1 MNAFERKEEIH
12 EALTTL
18 GRQMAL
24 AYAGEVQLLC
34 CGGSGLCVLE
44 ILSRATKDVDAL
56 AFIVDDQNLKPI
68 ETFSPEMDRAIL
80 ATAKIHSLEEDW
92 FNAEATILLKHGLPE
107 GILERSS
114 KHARQYGPCLRV
126 QFIGRSDQ
134 VALKLYAAM
143 DPAKGRRHE
152 EDLVAMEPTK
162 KEIKHA
168 LNWLCA
174 WPSNEAFKKRLA
186 FLVEGL
192 GFGGLLPLKNKPS
205 EVP

>member
-1 MNAFERKEEIH
+1 MNAFEQKEEIH
-12 EALTTL
+12 LALTTL

-24 AYAGEVQLLC
+24 AYAREVQLLC

-56 AFIVDDQNLKPI
+56 AFIVDEHNLKPI
-68 ETFSPEMDRAIL
+68 ETFSPEMDQAIL
-80 ATAKIHSLEEDW
+80 ATAKIHGLEDDW
-92 FNAEATILLKHGLPE
+92 FNAEASILLKHGLPA

-114 KHARQYGPCLRV
+114 QHARQYGPCLRV

-134 VALKLYAAM
+134 VALKIYAAM
-143 DPAKGRRHE
+143 DPVKGRRHE
-152 EDLVAMEPTK
+152 EDLVAMDPTK

-168 LNWLCA
+168 LEWMSA
-174 WPSNEAFKKRLA
+174 WPSNEAFKRRLA

-192 GFGGLLPLKNKPS
+192 GFGRM
-205 EVP
+205 

>member
-12 EALTTL
+12 EALTAL

-24 AYAGEVQLLC
+24 ANAGEVQLLC
-34 CGGSGLCVLE
+34 CGGSGLCVLD
-44 ILSRATKDVDAL
+44 ILSRSTKNVDVL
-56 AFIVDDQNLKPI
+56 AFIVGGRNLKPI

-80 ATAKIHSLEEDW
+80 ATAKLHGLEEDW
-92 FNAEATILLKHGLPE
+92 FHAEATILLKHGLPE

-114 KHARQYGPCLRV
+114 ELARQYGPCLRV

-162 KEIKHA
+162 DEIKHA

-186 FLVEGL
+186 FLVE
-192 GFGGLLPLKNKPS
+192 
-205 EVP
+205 ERIRRIR

>member
-18 GRQMAL
+18 GKQMAL
-24 AYAGEVQLLC
+24 AYAGDVQLLC

-44 ILSRATKDVDAL
+44 ILSRSTKDVDAL
-56 AFIVDDQNLKPI
+56 AFIVDGHTLKSI
-68 ETFSPEMDRAIL
+68 EAFSPEMNLAIL
-80 ATAKIHSLEEDW
+80 KTAQIHGLEEDW

-107 GILERSS
+107 GILERSTQ
-114 KHARQYGPCLRV
+114 HARQYGPCLRV
-126 QFIGRSDQ
+126 QFIGRADQ

-152 EDLVAMEPTK
+152 EDLVAMDPTK
-162 KEIKHA
+162 EEIKHG
-168 LNWLCA
+168 LNWLLS

-192 GFGGLLPLKNKPS
+192 GFGELL
-205 EVP
+205 

>member
-1 MNAFERKEEIH
+1 M
-12 EALTTL
+12 
-18 GRQMAL
+18 
-24 AYAGEVQLLC
+24 
-34 CGGSGLCVLE
+34 CVLE

-56 AFIVDDQNLKPI
+56 AFIMDGHNLKPI

-80 ATAKIHSLEEDW
+80 ATAKIHGFEEDW

-114 KHARQYGPCLRV
+114 QHARQYGPCLRV

-162 KEIKHA
+162 DEIKHT
-168 LNWLCA
+168 LTWLCA

-186 FLVEGL
+186 LLVEGL
-192 GFGGLLPLKNKPS
+192 GFGNLMPTKNKPS
-205 EVP
+205 EAP

>member
-1 MNAFERKEEIH
+1 MNAFGRKEEIY

-24 AYAGEVQLLC
+24 AYAGEVQILC

-56 AFIVDDQNLKPI
+56 AIIADGHNLKPI
-68 ETFSPEMDRAIL
+68 ETFSPEMDRAIV
-80 ATAKIHSLEEDW
+80 ATAKIHGLEEDW
-92 FNAEATILLKHGLPE
+92 FNSEATILLKHGLPA

-114 KHARQYGPCLRV
+114 QHARQYGPCLRV

-143 DPAKGRRHE
+143 DPVKGRRHE

-168 LNWLCA
+168 LNWLRG

-192 GFGGLLPLKNKPS
+192 GFRGLLPLKNKPS
-205 EVP
+205 ETP